1 MTPDRWCWL
10 RRSTFVA
17 CLLVLVPALS
27 AFAQQQPLLNRP
39 LPGARVPGQPEPQ
52 MPLRAPI
59 TLTPWIGVAE
69 EYDDNVLMDNTRKT
83 WDLVTVL
90 TPGVTFTAE
99 RPTWRFN
106 ADYNFDARL
115 YAREPRRNNG
125 FNRQSFEL
133 DSFYRL
139 DPQVTLSLDDSFRF
153 NTGVNAFS
161 TEGVVTGRDQSWSNT
176 IRPGATWQIDRQT
189 SARAFGAWTT
199 QNYERGELRDS
210 DTYRGDLGLEHAF
223 TTRLRGN
230 VGYQYAYFA
239 IQDAPNVTTHAPR
252 IGLAYDFTPTL
263 TGSIAG
269 GPTFEVPE
277 NGDSRVTPA
286 IAASLV
292 KRYAWGEAA
301 ARYNREVGTAGGL
314 GGTADNQTAGISVTI
329 GTLLRGLTVDF
340 APQYRVSESDDNTID
355 VRTLT
360 IPLRATY
367 QITAYFAVQAGYA
380 FLHQR
385 SDSTLRSARTGELL
399 ARDVDQ
405 NRVYIG
411 IVVGYPIRWD

>member
-1 MTPDRWCWL
+1 M
-10 RRSTFVA
+10 V
-17 CLLVLVPALS
+17 CLLVLVPAFS

-39 LPGARVPGQPEPQ
+39 LPGTRVPGQPEPQ

-59 TLTPWIGVAE
+59 TLTPWIGIAE
-69 EYDDNVLMDNTRKT
+69 EYNDNVLLDNDQKT
-83 WDLVTVL
+83 WDLITVL
-90 TPGVTFTAE
+90 TPGITFTAE

-125 FNRQSFEL
+125 FDRQRFEL

-139 DPQVTLSLDDSFRF
+139 DPQVTLSLDDSFAF
-153 NTGVNAFS
+153 STGVNAFS
-161 TEGVVTGRDQSWSNT
+161 PEGVVTGRDQSWTNT
-176 IRPGATWQIDRQT
+176 IRPGITWQLDRQT
-189 SARAFGAWTT
+189 STRAFGAWTT
-199 QNYERGELRDS
+199 ENYDRSELRDA
-210 DTYRGDLGLEHAF
+210 DTYRGDLSLERAF
-223 TTRLRGN
+223 SPRLRGN

-239 IQDAPNVTTHAPR
+239 IQDLPNVTTHTPR
-252 IGLAYDFTPTL
+252 LGLSYDFSPTL

-269 GPTFEVPE
+269 GPIFEVPE
-277 NGDSRVTPA
+277 SGDSRVTPA
-286 IAASLV
+286 INASLA

-301 ARYNREVGTAGGL
+301 VRYNRDVGTSGGL
-314 GGTADNQTAGISVTI
+314 GGTADNQTVGLSVII
-329 GTLLRGLTVDF
+329 GTLLRGLTIDI
-340 APQYRVSESDDNTID
+340 APQYRTSESDDNTVD
-355 VRTLT
+355 VRAFVF
-360 IPLRATY
+360 PLRATY

-385 SDSTLRSARTGELL
+385 SDSTLRSATTNELL

-405 NRVYIG
+405 NRVYVG